1 MKAYLKN
8 YRQSPR
14 KVRLVADALRGK
26 TVTEA
31 DNILTFLTKRATG
44 MFHKL
49 LASAVAN
56 AQHNFKIGPDSLYV
70 SAVSVTKGPTLK
82 RHRPVSRGRAHRIN
96 KRTSIVTLVL
106 SQNKPTKV
114 KKARVAVKKK

>member
-14 KVRLVADALRGK
+14 KVRLVADLIRGK
-26 TVTEA
+26 SVKDAENA
-31 DNILTFLTKRATG
+31 LTFLTKRATG

-56 AQHNFKIGPDSLYV
+56 AEHNFKISGDLHV
-70 SAVSVTKGPTLK
+70 AQVSVTKGPTLK
-82 RHRPVSRGRAHRIN
+82 RMRPASRGRARRIN

-106 SQNKPTKV
+106 AEGKGTH
-114 KKARVAVKKK
+114 KARFKNLK

>member
-14 KVRLVADALRGK
+14 KVRLVADLIRGK
-26 TVTEA
+26 SVA
-31 DNILTFLTKRATG
+31 DAESALTFMTKRATG

-56 AQHNFKIGPDSLYV
+56 AEHNFKVGSDALYV

-82 RHRPVSRGRAHRIN
+82 RIRPVSRGRAHRIN
-96 KRTSIVTLVL
+96 KRTSIVTMVL
-106 SQNKPTKV
+106 SQGKPVKV
-114 KKARVAVKKK
+114 KKTRSIAQK

>member
-14 KVRLVADALRGK
+14 KVRLVADLIRGK
-26 TVTEA
+26 SVA
-31 DNILTFLTKRATG
+31 DAESALTFMTKRATG

-56 AQHNFKIGPDSLYV
+56 AEHNFKVGSDALYV

-82 RHRPVSRGRAHRIN
+82 RIRPVSRGRALRIN
-96 KRTSIVTLVL
+96 KRTSIVTMVL
-106 SQNKPTKV
+106 SQGKPVKV
-114 KKARVAVKKK
+114 KKTRSIAQK

>member
-14 KVRLVADALRGK
+14 KVRLVADLIRGK
-26 TVTEA
+26 SVA
-31 DNILTFLTKRATG
+31 DAESALTFMTKRATG

-56 AQHNFKIGPDSLYV
+56 AQHNFKVGPEALYV
-70 SAVSVTKGPTLK
+70 SSVSVTKGPTLK
-82 RHRPVSRGRAHRIN
+82 RVRPVSRGRAHRIN
-96 KRTSIVTLVL
+96 KRTSIVTMVL
-106 SQNKPTKV
+106 SQGKPVKV
-114 KKARVAVKKK
+114 KKTRSIAQK

>member
-14 KVRLVADALRGK
+14 KVRLIADLIRGKSVADA
-26 TVTEA
+26 ESA
-31 DNILTFLTKRATG
+31 LTFATKRATG

-56 AQHNFKIGPDSLYV
+56 AQHNFKTSPDQLFV
-70 SAVSVTKGPTLK
+70 SEVSVNKGPTLK
-82 RHRPVSRGRAHRIN
+82 RIRQVSRGCRKANANIRKRRRYIWKRCANKHRYFAI
-96 KRTSIVTLVL
+96 RF
-106 SQNKPTKV
+106 
-114 KKARVAVKKK
+114 R

>member
-14 KVRLVADALRGK
+14 KVRLVADLIRGK
-26 TVTEA
+26 SVA
-31 DNILTFLTKRATG
+31 DAESALTFMTKRATG

-56 AQHNFKIGPDSLYV
+56 AQHNFKVGPEALYV

-82 RHRPVSRGRAHRIN
+82 RVRPVSRGRAHRIN

-106 SQNKPTKV
+106 SQGKPVKV
-114 KKARVAVKKK
+114 KKTRSVVKK

>member
-14 KVRLVADALRGK
+14 KVRLVGDAIRGK
-26 TVTEA
+26 SVAEA
-31 DNILTFLTKRATG
+31 ENILTFLTKRATG
-44 MFHKL
+44 MFHTL
-49 LASAVAN
+49 LQSAVAN
-56 AQHNFKIGPDSLYV
+56 AQHNFKVGANDPLFV

-82 RHRPVSRGRAHRIN
+82 RIRPVSRGRAHRIN

-106 SQNKPTKV
+106 SQGTPV
-114 KKARVAVKKK
+114 KKSRSKKTS

>member
-14 KVRLVADALRGK
+14 KVRLVADLIRGK
-26 TVTEA
+26 SVVDAESA
-31 DNILTFLTKRATG
+31 LTFMTKRATG

-56 AQHNFKIGPDSLYV
+56 AEHNFKVGSDALYV

-82 RHRPVSRGRAHRIN
+82 RIRPVSRGRAHRIN
-96 KRTSIVTLVL
+96 KRTSIVTMVL
-106 SQNKPTKV
+106 SQGKPVKV
-114 KKARVAVKKK
+114 KKTRSIAQK

>member
-14 KVRLVADALRGK
+14 KVRLVADLIRGK
-26 TVTEA
+26 SVA
-31 DNILTFLTKRATG
+31 DAESALTFMTKRATG

-56 AQHNFKIGPDSLYV
+56 AEHNFKVGSDTLYV

-82 RHRPVSRGRAHRIN
+82 RIRPVSRGRAHRIN
-96 KRTSIVTLVL
+96 KRTSIVTMVL
-106 SQNKPTKV
+106 SQGKPVKV
-114 KKARVAVKKK
+114 KKTRSIAKK